1 MVLSCLGR
9 FIALLLVLSSSYVN
23 LPQKGYNRKV
33 SYHQVLYHT
42 LCNFPNEIVL
52 VNAISIFHIIAPSYL
67 FGSYFAI
74 GLLWSRWLVIVLHKS
89 SSFKAAILLSQDV
102 IFHAILLCTK
112 RANRS
117 HYLLNSEHY
126 LILLVKLMS
135 GVLSSWYFRDIIL
148 FAHTICWIK

>member
-1 MVLSCLGR
+1 
-9 FIALLLVLSSSYVN
+9 
-23 LPQKGYNRKV
+23 
-33 SYHQVLYHT
+33 VLYHT

-74 GLLWSRWLVIVLHKS
+74 VILWSRWLVIVLHKS

-112 RANRS
+112 RVSYRS

-126 LILLVKLMS
+126 LILLVKPLCGMYYRAGIDRLHIDTS
-135 GVLSSWYFRDIIL
+135 KQVFQRYYS
-148 FAHTICWIK
+148 ICNLI